1 MIYANRCYILSP
13 VLIKT
18 WVVSLSDESRIK
30 PINKFNYIENLKSAR
45 GCNLSQLALAFLNIN
60 SLRLKFDN
68 LVE

>member
-1 MIYANRCYILSP
+1 MIFANRCYVLSP

-45 GCNLSQLALAFLNIN
+45 ECNLNQLALAFLNIN
-60 SLRLKFDN
+60 SPKLKFDN